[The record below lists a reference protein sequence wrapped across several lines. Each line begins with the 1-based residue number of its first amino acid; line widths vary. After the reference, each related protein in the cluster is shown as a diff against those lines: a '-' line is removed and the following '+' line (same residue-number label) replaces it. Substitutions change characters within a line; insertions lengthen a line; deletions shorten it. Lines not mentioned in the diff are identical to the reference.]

1 MTQASIADIVDGYEF
16 ADFDGNIGQ
25 HRAYV
30 HRELGTVHCVAEG
43 LDLED
48 DGPMDLDSAL
58 YLELPDRHALD
69 LGARL
74 AVDFAHE
81 HLAPEDAHR
90 VADFFHRRGAYTR
103 FKELLARRNQLQ
115 RWYDHE
121 RQAKEQRLR
130 QWCADN
136 GIALRD

>member
-1 MTQASIADIVDGYEF
+1 MTDASFADILDGYEF
-16 ADFDGNIGQ
+16 TDVDGNIGE
-25 HRAYV
+25 HRACI
-30 HRELGTVHCVAEG
+30 HRQHGTVHCVADG
-43 LDLED
+43 LDLESEA
-48 DGPMDLDSAL
+48 PLDVDSGA

-81 HLAPEDAHR
+81 QLAPEDARH
-90 VADFFHRRGAYTR
+90 VVDFFHRRGAYGR
-103 FKELLARRNQLQ
+103 FKDLLERRNLLPK
-115 RWYDHE
+115 WYDYE
-121 RQAKEQRLR
+121 QQAKEQRLR

>member
-1 MTQASIADIVDGYEF
+1 MNRASITDIVDGYEF

-25 HRAYV
+25 HSAYI
-30 HRELGTVHCVAEG
+30 HRELGTVYCVAEDME
-43 LDLED
+43 LP
-48 DGPMDLDSAL
+48 DGVADALDSGL
-58 YLELPDRHALD
+58 CLELPDRHALH

-74 AVDFAHE
+74 AVDFARE

-90 VADFFHRRGAYTR
+90 VADCFRRRGAYAR
-103 FKELLARRNQLQ
+103 FKELLERRNQLHH
-115 RWYDHE
+115 WYDYE